1 MRASEGLS
9 SHVVSGER
17 FLSRPRAALWAGLV
31 LVALVGVVA
40 ALIPAGPLTV
50 DQRWSEAM
58 RDVESAR
65 LHDMALVF
73 NYLGRGLGRAL
84 SLAAVGLV
92 LVLARRWRALV
103 AFAATESLTP
113 LSVNL
118 LKQLVDRPRPPA
130 AMIEATGSSFPSGH
144 AAYAGATV
152 LSLLVLFTRPGS
164 RARRAWAVAAVAFVI
179 GMAWSRTYL
188 QVHWLTDAV
197 SGAILGTGV
206 ALATFAAVQ
215 IKNR

>member
-1 MRASEGLS
+1 
-9 SHVVSGER
+9 VVRTER
-17 FLSRPRAALWAGLV
+17 FFSRPQPALWAGLA

-40 ALIPAGPLTV
+40 ALIPARPLAI
-50 DQRWSEAM
+50 DQHWSDAM
-58 RDVESAR
+58 RDIETGS
-65 LHDMALVF
+65 LHDLALVF

-92 LVLARRWRALV
+92 LILARRWRALV

-113 LSVNL
+113 LSVNV
-118 LKQLVDRPRPPA
+118 LKQLIDRPRPPA

-144 AAYAGATV
+144 AAYAGATA
-152 LSLLVLFTRPGS
+152 LSLLVLFTRPGT
-164 RARRAWAVAAVAFVI
+164 RARRTWAPAAAAFVI
-179 GMAWSRTYL
+179 GMVWSRTYL
-188 QVHWLTDAV
+188 QVHWLSDAV
-197 SGAILGTGV
+197 SGAILGIGV